1 MRELPAGAPAG
12 LEHLPVPE
20 LTSLAL
26 AWDAMLAGTIP
37 IGAVVVDEAGQ
48 IIGAGRNAIFGEPAE
63 GSLSGSHLAHAEI
76 NALLWLPKE
85 LPYAG
90 CRLVTSLEPCQM
102 CTGAIRLATIGALTY
117 LGADPVMGTAWALES
132 ARYVGHR
139 PVSVTGPA
147 EGPAGQLAA
156 ALPLA
161 FTLNRSPAGGFAKA
175 ARERAP
181 ELTGAADA
189 LIEAG
194 LFDLRASAVPWPQAA
209 QDLLAALS

>member
-1 MRELPAGAPAG
+1 MRDLPTPTPAGF
-12 LEHLPVPE
+12 EHLSVPE
-20 LTSLAL
+20 LTCLAL

-37 IGAVVVDEAGQ
+37 IGAVVTDEAGQ
-48 IIGAGRNAIFGEPAE
+48 IIGAGRNAVFGEPAE

-76 NALLWLPKE
+76 NAMLWLPKG
-85 LPYAG
+85 LPYSG

-117 LGADPVMGTAWALES
+117 LGADPVMGTAWALDS

-147 EGPAGQLAA
+147 DGPAGQLAA
-156 ALPLA
+156 AMPLA
-161 FTLNRSPAGGFAKA
+161 FTLARSPAGGFAKA

-181 ELTGAADA
+181 DLTGAADA
-189 LIEAG
+189 LIAAG
-194 LFDLRASAVPWPQAA
+194 LFGLAASAVPWPEAA
-209 QDLLAALS
+209 AELLAAVS

>member
-1 MRELPAGAPAG
+1 MQGQPAQTPAG
-12 LEHLPVPE
+12 LAHLSAPE
-20 LTSLAL
+20 LTCFAL
-26 AWDAMLAGTIP
+26 AWDAMLARTIP
-37 IGAVVVDEAGQ
+37 IGAVVIDESGQ

-85 LPYAG
+85 LPYSG

-102 CTGAIRLATIGALTY
+102 CAGAIRLATIGALTY
-117 LGADPVMGTAWALES
+117 LGADPVMGTAWALRS

-147 EGPAGQLAA
+147 DGPAGLLAA

-161 FTLNRSPAGGFAKA
+161 FTLARSPAGGFAKA
-175 ARERAP
+175 ARQRAP
-181 ELTGAADA
+181 ELTAAAGA
-189 LIEAG
+189 LVEAG
-194 LFDLRASAVPWPQAA
+194 LFDLRASAAPWPEAA
-209 QDLLAALS
+209 ADLLAALS